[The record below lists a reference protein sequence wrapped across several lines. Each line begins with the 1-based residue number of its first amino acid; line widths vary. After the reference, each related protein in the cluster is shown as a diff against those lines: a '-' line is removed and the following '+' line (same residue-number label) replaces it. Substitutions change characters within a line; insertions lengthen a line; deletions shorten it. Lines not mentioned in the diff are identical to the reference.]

1 MKIKIFLLLAFSFF
15 IKVHAEEINL
25 QCNIEIKTIT
35 SKKESTEIKKTFVNV
50 LIDKED
56 VSLIVH
62 GAEPIFSL
70 STYMADKKIDVL
82 NTTDET
88 KWELQTLIKNKNDKK
103 TTLRYIKVDR
113 NTGYVTFQKLSEF
126 DKLATTGIGECEKIQ
141 KINKF

>member
-1 MKIKIFLLLAFSFF
+1 M
-15 IKVHAEEINL
+15 

-35 SKKESTEIKKTFVNV
+35 SKKETSEIKKTFVDV

-62 GAEPIFSL
+62 GAEPIISL

-88 KWELQTLIKNKNDKK
+88 KWELQTLIKNKNDKR

-113 NTGYVTFQKLSEF
+113 NTGYVTFQKLNEF
-126 DKLATTGIGECEKIQ
+126 DKFATTGIGECQ
-141 KINKF
+141 KIVTNKKF

>member
-1 MKIKIFLLLAFSFF
+1 MQIKIFLLLVFSFF
-15 IKVHAEEINL
+15 VKVHAEEINL
-25 QCNIEIKTIT
+25 QCNIEIKNIT
-35 SKKESTEIKKTFVNV
+35 SKKETTEIKKTFVDV

-62 GAEPIFSL
+62 GAEPVFSL

-113 NTGYVTFQKLSEF
+113 NTGYVTFQKLNEF
-126 DKLATTGIGECEKIQ
+126 DKFATTGIGECQ
-141 KINKF
+141 KIVTNKKF

>member
-1 MKIKIFLLLAFSFF
+1 MKLKIVLLLICYFF
-15 IKVHAEEINL
+15 IKAHAEEINL

-35 SKKESTEIKKTFVNV
+35 SKKETTELKKTFVDV
-50 LIDKED
+50 LIDKDD

-62 GAEPIFSL
+62 GAEPIISL

-88 KWELQTLIKNKNDKK
+88 KWELQTLVKNKNKK

-113 NTGYVTFQKLSEF
+113 NTGYVTFQKLNEF
-126 DKLATTGIGECEKIQ
+126 DKFATTGIGECEKI
-141 KINKF
+141 ISNKKF